1 MNGVAEYMSVWKQ
14 LLLLC
19 LLAGTAY
26 GGFEGYKIYLAPD
39 AVAEGPS
46 NGARPVTV
54 ELAVAETRLLQQT
67 IEAVG
72 TTRALQSIEIVPE
85 VDGRLVELAIEP
97 GAKVQQ
103 GDILARL
110 DDTIQRADLV
120 EAEAILTERRQSV
133 ERIRQLR
140 LTNAVSQ
147 ASQEEATARL
157 AEATAEV
164 ERTRRRLEDR
174 LIKAPFA
181 GVVGLTNYDVGARV
195 SEGQVLTRLDDL
207 SEIEVEFSL
216 PETVFAQVSRG
227 QTLSAV
233 SAAFPGREFTGT
245 IAAVDN
251 RIDPVSRAFRTRA
264 LIPNPDSALPA
275 GMFLSLKLIL
285 AQAEALVVPE
295 EAIIFQAAETYVF
308 VNENGKAARRVVET
322 GQRLDGVIAVT
333 SGLAIGEAVI
343 IRGLQRVRPGSDL
356 KIKGEDKGATAKS
369 DAGTP
374 EEAT

>member
-1 MNGVAEYMSVWKQ
+1 MSVWKQ

-227 QTLSAV
+227 QTLSAL

-264 LIPNPDSALPA
+264 LIPNPDSTLPA

-285 AQAEALVVPE
+285 SQAEALVVPE

>member
-1 MNGVAEYMSVWKQ
+1 MSVWKQ

-26 GGFEGYKIYLAPD
+26 GGFEAYKTYLAPD
-39 AVAEGPS
+39 AVTEAPS

-54 ELAVAETRLLQQT
+54 ELAVAETRLLQHT

-97 GAKVQQ
+97 GAEVQQ

-120 EAEAILTERRQSV
+120 EAEAILTERRQNV

-227 QTLSAV
+227 QTLSAL
-233 SAAFPGREFTGT
+233 SAA
-245 IAAVDN
+245 
-251 RIDPVSRAFRTRA
+251 
-264 LIPNPDSALPA
+264 
-275 GMFLSLKLIL
+275 
-285 AQAEALVVPE
+285 
-295 EAIIFQAAETYVF
+295 
-308 VNENGKAARRVVET
+308 
-322 GQRLDGVIAVT
+322 
-333 SGLAIGEAVI
+333 
-343 IRGLQRVRPGSDL
+343 
-356 KIKGEDKGATAKS
+356 
-369 DAGTP
+369 
-374 EEAT
+374 

>member
-1 MNGVAEYMSVWKQ
+1 MSVWKQ

-19 LLAGTAY
+19 LLAGGAY
-26 GGFEGYKIYLAPD
+26 GGYEAYRIYFAPTV
-39 AVAEGPS
+39 VAETPAS
-46 NGARPVTV
+46 GARPVTV
-54 ELAVAETRLLQQT
+54 ELARAETRLLQQT

-85 VDGRLVELAIEP
+85 VDGRLIELAIEP
-97 GAKVQQ
+97 GAKVEK

-110 DDTIQRADLV
+110 DDTIERADLV
-120 EAEAILTERRQSV
+120 EAEAVLTEQRQTV

-164 ERTRRRLEDR
+164 ERARRRLADR
-174 LIKAPFA
+174 IISAPFA

-207 SEIEVEFSL
+207 SEVEVEFSL
-216 PETVFAQVSRG
+216 PETLFAQIERG
-227 QTLSAV
+227 QKLTAR

-245 IAAVDN
+245 IDAVDN
-251 RIDPVSRAFRTRA
+251 RIDPLSRAFRTRA
-264 LIPNPDSALPA
+264 LIPNPDSTLPA
-275 GMFLSLKLIL
+275 GMFLSLKLVL
-285 AQAEALVVPE
+285 SETEEFVVPE

-308 VNENGKAARRVVET
+308 VNENGKAARRVVVT
-322 GQRLDGVIAVT
+322 GQRLDGAIAVT
-333 SGLAIGEAVI
+333 SGLSSGEEVI

-356 KIKGEDKGATAKS
+356 KIKGEDTGATAETVAK
-369 DAGTP
+369 TP
-374 EEAT
+374 EKAT

>member
-1 MNGVAEYMSVWKQ
+1 MSVWKQ

-19 LLAGTAY
+19 LLTGTAY
-26 GGFEGYKIYLAPD
+26 GGFEAYKTYLAPE
-39 AVAEGPS
+39 AVTEEDS
-46 NGARPVTV
+46 HGARPVTV
-54 ELAVAETRLLQQT
+54 ELARAETRLLQQI

-72 TTRALQSIEIVPE
+72 TTRALHSIDIVPE
-85 VDGRLVELAIEP
+85 VDGRLVELTIEP
-97 GAKVQQ
+97 GKRVQK

-120 EAEAILTERRQSV
+120 EAEAVLTEQRQTV

-140 LTNAVSQ
+140 VTNAVSQ
-147 ASQEEATARL
+147 ASQEESIARL
-157 AEATAEV
+157 AEATAAV

-174 LIKAPFA
+174 MIKAPFG

-216 PETVFAQVSRG
+216 PETIFAQVSRG

-233 SAAFPGREFTGT
+233 SAAFPGRVFTGT
-245 IAAVDN
+245 IDAVDN

-264 LIPNPDSALPA
+264 LIPNPDSTLPA

-285 AQAEALVVPE
+285 SEAEALVVPE

-308 VNENGKAARRVVET
+308 VNEDGKAARRVVVT
-322 GQRLDGVIAVT
+322 GQRLNGVIAVT
-333 SGLAIGEAVI
+333 SGLAPGEEVI

-356 KIKGEDKGATAKS
+356 KIKGADKGATAKFN
-369 DAGTP
+369 AQKP
-374 EEAT
+374 EKAT